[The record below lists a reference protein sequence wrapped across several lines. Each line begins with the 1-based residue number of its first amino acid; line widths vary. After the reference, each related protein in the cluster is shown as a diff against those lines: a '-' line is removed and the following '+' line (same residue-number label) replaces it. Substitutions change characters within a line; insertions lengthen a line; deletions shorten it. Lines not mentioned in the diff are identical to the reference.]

1 MFAFFLRAT
10 IGKNQ
15 VVRNMTI
22 AKKTRT
28 IRIGKANIHHR
39 LDRRDLDTSTTTDQE
54 TRTSICTRGEESGLD
69 LDLAVLLAITE
80 SQDTIQETE
89 TTTETETEIV
99 QTRDILRLRNR
110 RKGIK
115 NDRIINL
122 LLFS

>member
-80 SQDTIQETE
+80 SQDMIQEIA
-89 TTTETETEIV
+89 TETETEIV

>member
-1 MFAFFLRAT
+1 MFAFFLRAM

-15 VVRNMTI
+15 VVQNMTI
-22 AKKTRT
+22 GKKTRT
-28 IRIGKANIHHR
+28 IRIEKANIHHR

-80 SQDTIQETE
+80 SQGMIQEIA
-89 TTTETETEIV
+89 TETETEIV

-110 RKGIK
+110 RKEIK